1 MVLNP
6 GRAGFPSEYDDRK
19 EDCRPKEWHD
29 DRGVASEPHEVEE
42 ARCQITSF
50 LGLSNERCD
59 VADRDPGISCSPK
72 RCIRSTA

>member
-19 EDCRPKEWHD
+19 EDGCPKEWHD
-29 DRGVASEPHEVEE
+29 DRGMASQSHKIQE

-59 VADRDPGISCSPK
+59 IADRDASITCGPK
-72 RCIRSTA
+72 RYLGV